1 MKKEYILWGI
11 CGAGVLTVIVALL
24 LKKDKESEVPNG
36 KYGKYYNGI
45 SEQEYKAL
53 IADFANNR
61 ELVSQYAQDLHN
73 AMKDAGTDFN
83 KILEVMSNL
92 DEVQMKIV
100 YDRFGRRAYYNR
112 LFGKVA
118 TEKGKMLNLKE
129 WFKEELSEDQYKQI
143 RDRYPKLF

>member
-1 MKKEYILWGI
+1 
-11 CGAGVLTVIVALL
+11 
-24 LKKDKESEVPNG
+24 
-36 KYGKYYNGI
+36 
-45 SEQEYKAL
+45 
-53 IADFANNR
+53 
-61 ELVSQYAQDLHN
+61 
-73 AMKDAGTDFN
+73 MKDNGTDFN

-112 LFGKVA
+112 LFGIIP